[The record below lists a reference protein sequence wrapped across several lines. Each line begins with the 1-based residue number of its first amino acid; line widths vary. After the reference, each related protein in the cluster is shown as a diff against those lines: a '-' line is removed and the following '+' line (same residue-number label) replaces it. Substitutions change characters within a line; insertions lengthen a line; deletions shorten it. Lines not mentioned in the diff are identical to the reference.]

1 MHFRSFI
8 SHKAELES
16 KNNFETFNNMKP
28 CMAFIQTRNWHLVH
42 CVTVFLLICGDFTK
56 AFVNNTQN
64 LMNIN
69 VSKGENV
76 ILHCDGNRTS
86 KSEDIGWRKDK
97 IILFNSSPGINQTVI
112 NYTSY
117 RMHVDPRNPGNLQIS
132 DVQPSDAGLYSC
144 FPFDKEWIL
153 MVTNVKSL
161 RQEQMLVFILT
172 SGAVAVG
179 LIIFCTVCIHR
190 KWKKNVDIPPH
201 GGGMNNNQSDNY
213 IERLNSVYGQYHI

>member
-1 MHFRSFI
+1 
-8 SHKAELES
+8 
-16 KNNFETFNNMKP
+16 MKP

-42 CVTVFLLICGDFTK
+42 CVTVFLLICGDCTK
-56 AFVNNTQN
+56 AFEINTQN
-64 LMNIN
+64 QMNRN

-97 IILFNSSPGINQTVI
+97 ILLFNYSPVINQTVI
-112 NYTSY
+112 SYTSD
-117 RMHVDPRNPGNLQIS
+117 RMYVDPQNPRKLQIS

-153 MVTNVKSL
+153 MVTDGNSKGNSTQPL
-161 RQEQMLVFILT
+161 KLNTEVFTLT
-172 SGAVAVG
+172 SVTGAVAIG

-190 KWKKNVDIPPH
+190 KWKKKVNITPH
-201 GGGMNNNQSDNY
+201 GGGMNNNQSTNY

>member
-1 MHFRSFI
+1 MV
-8 SHKAELES
+8 
-16 KNNFETFNNMKP
+16 
-28 CMAFIQTRNWHLVH
+28 FIQTRNWHFVL
-42 CVTVFLLICGDFTK
+42 CVIVFLLICGDCTK
-56 AFVNNTQN
+56 AFEINSQN
-64 LMNIN
+64 QMYRN

-76 ILHCDGNRTS
+76 ILHCDANRTI

-97 IILFNSSPGINQTVI
+97 ILLFNFSPVINQTVI
-112 NYTSY
+112 NYTSD
-117 RMHVDPRNPGNLQIS
+117 RMHVDPQNPRKLQIS
-132 DVQPSDAGLYSC
+132 DVQLSDAGLYSC
-144 FPFDKEWIL
+144 FPFDMEWML
-153 MVTNVKSL
+153 MVTDDKSL
-161 RQEQMLVFILT
+161 TQEQMLVFILT